1 MSQSPLD
8 AARNNMSFVTTVCG
22 EPAGRPRSPAPPEPC
37 APNPPATSDAS
48 VTAAHHRAPS
58 LIPTSVD
65 CRSRRRGTV
74 CRAPLLPGSQ
84 RESDIHVPAGSR
96 LIIAPR
102 HEAATHPYGLRV
114 DRHGAHVRPVEQVVE
129 AAERMEP
136 HAPEVPLPSQTH
148 VGRPPRT
155 RSDGEG
161 VVHEEAR
168 RMCLLD
174 LGPGAAG
181 PGRPRLNRHV
191 EPVPG
196 NGGECAVVEVV
207 DR

>member
-22 EPAGRPRSPAPPEPC
+22 EPAGRPRSPVPPEPC

-48 VTAAHHRAPS
+48 VTAAHHRAQR

-65 CRSRRRGTV
+65 CRSR
-74 CRAPLLPGSQ
+74 PLLPGSQ
-84 RESDIHVPAGSR
+84 RESDIHVPAGSG

-102 HEAATHPYGLRV
+102 HEVATHPIHPYGLRI
-114 DRHGAHVRPVEQVVE
+114 DRHRAHVLPVEHVVE
-129 AAERMEP
+129 PDEGMEP
-136 HAPEVPLPSQTH
+136 HTPQGPLPPQAH

-155 RSDGEG
+155 RSDVEG
-161 VVHEEAR
+161 VVHEVAR

-181 PGRPRLNRHV
+181 PGRTRLERQV
-191 EPVPG
+191 QP
-196 NGGECAVVEVV
+196 
-207 DR
+207 

>member
-22 EPAGRPRSPAPPEPC
+22 EPAGRPRSPVPPEPC

-48 VTAAHHRAPS
+48 VTAAHHRAQR

-65 CRSRRRGTV
+65 CRSR
-74 CRAPLLPGSQ
+74 PLLPGSQ
-84 RESDIHVPAGSR
+84 RESDIHVPAGSG

-129 AAERMEP
+129 AEEGVEP
-136 HAPEVPLPSQTH
+136 HAPEAPPPSQTH
-148 VGRPPRT
+148 VGRPPRS
-155 RSDGEG
+155 R
-161 VVHEEAR
+161 
-168 RMCLLD
+168 
-174 LGPGAAG
+174 
-181 PGRPRLNRHV
+181 
-191 EPVPG
+191 
-196 NGGECAVVEVV
+196 
-207 DR
+207 